1 MSKVYTG
8 SEALRMAIGLVR
20 CEETKILCDI
30 MVDNNRVTVYEFLGD
45 YYMANIHAYKPNLNI
60 FEKITKEEAD
70 NIVSNIRGLSHIGT
84 YFEFGGF

>member
-1 MSKVYTG
+1 MANIYTG
-8 SEALRMAIGLVR
+8 SEALNHAIGIVK

-30 MVDNNRVTVYEFLGD
+30 MVDHSRITIYEFLGD
-45 YYMANIHAYKPNLNI
+45 YFMANIHDMKPSLSI

-70 NIVSNIRGLSHIGT
+70 NIIYNLKGLSHIGT

>member
-1 MSKVYTG
+1 MT
-8 SEALRMAIGLVR
+8 LGLVR
-20 CEETKILCDI
+20 CDETKVLCDI
-30 MVDNNRVTVYEFLGD
+30 MIDSTRVTIYEFLGD
-45 YYMANIHAYKPNLNI
+45 YYMANIHSYKPNLSI